1 MKNKIVH
8 ILLTI
13 VLISFGALSCEKNKE
28 SLPIITTSPIDS
40 ISIYSA
46 ISGGSVL
53 NEGGSIVT
61 QKGVVW
67 STDSNPTISDNLTID
82 GSGVGSFNSKLSGLL
97 SSTTYYVRAY
107 ATNSTGT
114 AYGDELS
121 FTTTAKNDTLPT
133 VQTNAA
139 TNIWCTKASLG
150 GHVLQDGGSQ
160 VSQRG
165 IVWGTNPSPT
175 MLDNI
180 AINGS
185 DTGKF
190 ISSITGLT
198 PGTSYFIRAFA
209 VNSIGTAYGNE
220 QHFTT
225 SDTLATLGNTLVD
238 SIKSYAAIAY
248 GDVSSDGGSSV
259 SQRGIVWSTNPNP
272 TLLDNNINC
281 GSGIGPFSCNL
292 IGLASNSTYYV
303 RSYAINSL
311 GTIYSNE
318 VYFNTTS
325 GPSYPPG
332 TVFCTSSAT
341 AIIEVTSASGKVWM
355 DRNLGANRAATNSTD
370 TLAAGDLYQWGRRA
384 DGHQCRSSGTTLISS
399 SIDQPFHNDFIL
411 SQTSPS
417 DWRIPQN
424 PNLWQGVNG
433 TNNPCPT
440 GFRLPTGQ
448 EWYNETNF
456 WSTNNAAGA
465 FNNPLK
471 LVLNGRR
478 GGHTGNIHLTGSE
491 GYYWSS
497 SVFNNSAADNLL
509 ILNVT
514 AGVITST
521 RASGLAVR
529 CIKN

>member
-1 MKNKIVH
+1 MKNKIVY
-8 ILLTI
+8 IPLTI

-28 SLPIITTSPIDS
+28 SLPVITTSQIDS
-40 ISIYSA
+40 ITIYSA

-53 NEGGSIVT
+53 NEGSSIVT

-82 GSGVGSFNSKLSGLL
+82 GSGLGSFNSKLSGLL

-121 FTTTAKNDTLPT
+121 FTTSAKVDTLPN
-133 VQTNAA
+133 VQTDAA
-139 TNIWCTKASLG
+139 INIWCTKASLR

-165 IVWGTNPSPT
+165 FVWGTNPSPT
-175 MLDNI
+175 MLDNLVT
-180 AINGS
+180 NGS

-190 ISSITGLT
+190 ISSISGLT
-198 PGTSYFIRAFA
+198 PGTSYFFRAFA
-209 VNSIGTAYGNE
+209 VNSVGTSYGNE

-225 SDTLATLGNTLVD
+225 SDTLATLGITLVD
-238 SIKSYAAIAY
+238 SIKSYAAIAFGY
-248 GDVSSDGGSSV
+248 VNSDGGSSV
-259 SQRGIVWSTNPNP
+259 SQRGVVWSTNPNP
-272 TLLDNNINC
+272 TLMDNYINC

-303 RSYAINSL
+303 RSYAINSS

-332 TVFCTSSAT
+332 TVFCTSNAT

-384 DGHQCRSSGTTLISS
+384 DGHQCRSSGTTLTSS
-399 SIDQPFHNDFIL
+399 SIDQPLHNDFIL
-411 SQTSPS
+411 SQSSPS

-478 GGHTGNIHLTGSE
+478 GGHTGNIHSTGSE

-497 SVFNNSAADNLL
+497 SVFNNSDVDNLL
-509 ILNVT
+509 ILNIT
-514 AGVITST
+514 AAVITSS

>member
-1 MKNKIVH
+1 MAIIRNTTVLTNLQTELSNAIANG
-8 ILLTI
+8 LNTATI
-13 VLISFGALSCEKNKE
+13 VNILNGALGAGEQIGQTAFNTITEGVYKKFGVGDQVLNRTEIVTTGIWSGDTG
-28 SLPIITTSPIDS
+28 SLTVNATYTS
-40 ISIYSA
+40 SA
-46 ISGGSVL
+46 QIANISGKYYIDVYNALTS
-53 NEGGSIVT
+53 S
-61 QKGVVW
+61 
-67 STDSNPTISDNLTID
+67 DS
-82 GSGVGSFNSKLSGLL
+82 
-97 SSTTYYVRAY
+97 A
-107 ATNSTGT
+107 
-114 AYGDELS
+114 E
-121 FTTTAKNDTLPT
+121 
-133 VQTNAA
+133 VQF
-139 TNIWCTKASLG
+139 S
-150 GHVLQDGGSQ
+150 
-160 VSQRG
+160 
-165 IVWGTNPSPT
+165 
-175 MLDNI
+175 
-180 AINGS
+180 
-185 DTGKF
+185 
-190 ISSITGLT
+190 
-198 PGTSYFIRAFA
+198 
-209 VNSIGTAYGNE
+209 
-220 QHFTT
+220 
-225 SDTLATLGNTLVD
+225 
-238 SIKSYAAIAY
+238 IAY